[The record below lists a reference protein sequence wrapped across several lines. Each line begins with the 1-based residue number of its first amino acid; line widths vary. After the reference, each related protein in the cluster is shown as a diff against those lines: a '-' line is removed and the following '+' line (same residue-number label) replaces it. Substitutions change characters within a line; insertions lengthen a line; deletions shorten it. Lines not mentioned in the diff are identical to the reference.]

1 MSIAKFKLVIVTLII
16 ASIFLSSCKQQ
27 SMTESITQQIA
38 TPWGLMPLK
47 QISGQDLP
55 CIGKYDNMIRIQYE
69 KNSESDGSYN
79 IVLTYY
85 KQGDVFTD
93 AKQYF
98 TSKALDC
105 GFKQE
110 SEQEGSLPSVK
121 GPTVINTYTAEYSKN
136 SDSLTISISVLK
148 SEDGKDYSF
157 VNIQYY
163 HGVASDEEDQELEQE
178 DSQNQEAQYQSEN
191 YFDQEQEVQALSQ
204 EAKTLNNFIKPVLKQ
219 VFSDAKLVES
229 STMTMSGVD
238 YIRLKYVVKTIID
251 SEKVE
256 VLKTSIESN
265 DYSIASSELTSTDF
279 SLLFMK
285 QGKLSLTITGELNN
299 YYIEVLK
306 IKESS

>member
-110 SEQEGSLPSVK
+110 SEQEGSLATPGFQIANS
-121 GPTVINTYTAEYSKN
+121 YTAEYSKN

-163 HGVASDEEDQELEQE
+163 HGVASNEEDQELEQE

-204 EAKTLNNFIKPVLKQ
+204 EAKNLNDFIKPVLKQ
-219 VFSDAKLVES
+219 VFTDAKLVES

-251 SEKVE
+251 TEKVE